1 MKKSFNLSADKK
13 YIPIIEN
20 SENILREI
28 CEIKARKLYG
38 NIPHIIQEQIDWE
51 ISSLKRSNDINLML
65 ILGKLI
71 NSEKIKPY
79 IINFA
84 GTLSSSLVS
93 YLLGITNANP
103 LPPHYRCPKGDYSDF
118 DTSRYNAKA
127 GADLPDNFC
136 PVCGKKLIK
145 DGFNLHKEF
154 EFGYK
159 GGKHLSVTLNVPAVI
174 RDLVT
179 DIIENMEEITAVTNL
194 PDKWIDPHC
203 KPNDI
208 HKIIIPEYIKECDIY
223 SIDASYKDFN
233 IDDRYPFYDFYIL
246 KSNNRID
253 MLNYI
258 TTLGEMTATKPGEIP
273 FNKKEV
279 MNFFCNKILKAP
291 YNGEISSILSEREF
305 SIIKDCKPE
314 NISDIIKCLAL
325 SYNMLWEYSVIDLIE
340 IGTASIKDVI
350 STREDVY
357 ETFVSYGIDDETS
370 FSLAHTICM
379 GPVGNKLDN
388 KQRELLY
395 NHNIRQWYIDSC
407 SNADFLFPRSHVAE
421 LFILKWKL
429 AYYKLHYPFEF
440 STVINQNNNTV

>member
-20 SENILREI
+20 SENILREM
-28 CEIKARKLYG
+28 CENKVRNLYDT
-38 NIPHIIQEQIDWE
+38 ISVVIQEQIDWE

-65 ILGKLI
+65 IFGKLI

-79 IINFA
+79 VTNFA
-84 GTLSSSLVS
+84 GTLSSSLIS
-93 YLLGITNANP
+93 YLLGITNVNP
-103 LPPHYRCPKGDYSDF
+103 LPPHYRCPSRDYSDF

-127 GADLPDNFC
+127 GADLPDKLC

-154 EFGYK
+154 EFGYE
-159 GGKHLSVTLNVPAVI
+159 GGEHLSVTLNVPAVI
-174 RDLVT
+174 RDLIT
-179 DIIENMEEITAVTNL
+179 NIIENMKEITAVANL
-194 PDKWIDPHC
+194 PDKWLDPHC
-203 KPNDI
+203 KSNDI

-233 IDDRYPFYDFYIL
+233 TENGYPFYDFYIL
-246 KSNNRID
+246 KNNKRID

-258 TTLGEMTATKPGEIP
+258 TTLGEMTATKPDEIP
-273 FNKKEV
+273 FNEKEV
-279 MNFFCNKILKAP
+279 VDFFCNKILNAP

-305 SIIKDCKPE
+305 NIIKDCKPQ

-325 SYNMLWEYSVIDLIE
+325 SYNKLWEYSVKDLIE
-340 IGTASIKDVI
+340 TGTASIKDII

-357 ETFVSYGIDDETS
+357 ETLVSYGTDDETS
-370 FSLAHTICM
+370 FSLACAVYM
-379 GPVGNKLDN
+379 GYVCNKLEN
-388 KQRELLY
+388 WHKKLLHSY
-395 NHNIRQWYIDSC
+395 NIPQWYIDSC
-407 SNADFLFPRSHVAE
+407 NNADYLFPRSHVAE

-440 STVINQNNNTV
+440 STLINQKNNTV